1 MLKEFVLFATV
12 STFWAAMKA
21 KFASAYIKFG
31 SIGSFAERDYC
42 RAKMKR
48 IINCTIN
55 ESDIFSEYILALFF
69 DSISHTASQQHSISN
84 VNSFMSHEVAA

>member
-1 MLKEFVLFATV
+1 
-12 STFWAAMKA
+12 MKA

-31 SIGSFAERDYC
+31 SIGSFAERDNC

-48 IINCTIN
+48 VINCTIS
-55 ESDIFSEYILALFF
+55 ESNIFPYILALFF